1 MHIMTSELFVLAMT
15 AATAATWV
23 VCVRPI
29 VKNAF
34 TAAALKSQPPPVQ
47 PANEV
52 KPPSLPSSLA
62 AGVPDTKAAYRAVPT
77 QQQQQ
82 QQQPTADVMPLVPTA
97 FGVDE
102 FWREDS
108 PLLGGQYH
116 VLV

>member
-29 VKNAF
+29 VRNAF
-34 TAAALKSQPPPVQ
+34 TAAAIGRQPPSSVEY
-47 PANEV
+47 PASSDEV
-52 KPPSLPSSLA
+52 VRPPALPPPA
-62 AGVPDTKAAYRAVPT
+62 QEVPITQAAYRAVPT
-77 QQQQQ
+77 QEQH
-82 QQQPTADVMPLVPTA
+82 TADVMPLVPTA

>member
-52 KPPSLPSSLA
+52 KPPPLPSSSLA

-77 QQQQQ
+77 QQQH
-82 QQQPTADVMPLVPTA
+82 TADVMPLVPTA

>member
-1 MHIMTSELFVLAMT
+1 MTGELFVLAMT

-23 VCVRPI
+23 VCVRP
-29 VKNAF
+29 VVRNAF
-34 TAAALKSQPPPVQ
+34 TAAALGRQPPPVQ
-47 PANEV
+47 PEGAVEYPASSDEV
-52 KPPSLPSSLA
+52 RPPALPPLA
-62 AGVPDTKAAYRAVPT
+62 PEVPITQAAYRAVPT
-77 QQQQQ
+77 QQQH
-82 QQQPTADVMPLVPTA
+82 TADVMPLVPTA